1 MYILIDSDTMRVLA
15 KHPNFQRL
23 HEFGILC
30 CSESSVVLPL
40 ERDELYNEFD
50 DVQLQLLYINL
61 TGNKKGVPQSKLIV
75 SKIMH
80 YFLNKLPETI
90 INEDVSHQ
98 ADYAIANDK
107 QGDCSYNKDGSIPN
121 GELQKSLHV
130 FTSTEIEQ
138 RIINSEATPTDMGQ
152 QGTWQP
158 QREKSAP
165 VARVTCD
172 RSAAFRTSGTR
183 DIIFAVADQMW
194 QDAGKPVDK
203 SEILKLR
210 KEMMNRLETEGVK
223 RNTSSNTLGIWVKER
238 GLN

>member
-1 MYILIDSDTMRVLA
+1 MYILINSDTMHVLA

-23 HEFGILC
+23 YEFGILS
-30 CSESSVVLPL
+30 CSESCVVLPL
-40 ERDELYNEFD
+40 ERDELYNEFN

-61 TGNKKGVPQSKLIV
+61 TGNKEGVSQSKLIV
-75 SKIMH
+75 SKILH

-107 QGDCSYNKDGSIPN
+107 QGNCSYNKDGSIPN
-121 GELQKSLHV
+121 EELQNPLHV
-130 FTSTEIEQ
+130 FTSNEIEQ
-138 RIINSEATPTDMGQ
+138 RIINSEATPTNMGQ
-152 QGTWQP
+152 QGAWQP

-165 VARVTCD
+165 VARVAGDHRTA
-172 RSAAFRTSGTR
+172 SRTSGTR

-210 KEMMNRLETEGVK
+210 REMMNRLELDGVK
-223 RNTSSNTLGIWVKER
+223 RNTSSNTLGVWVKER

>member
-1 MYILIDSDTMRVLA
+1 MRVLA

-23 HEFGILC
+23 HEFGILS

-40 ERDELYNEFD
+40 EKDELYNEFD

-61 TGNKKGVPQSKLIV
+61 TGNKEGLSYSKLV
-75 SKIMH
+75 ASKILH

-90 INEDVSHQ
+90 INDDISQQ

-107 QGDCSYNKDGSIPN
+107 QGECSYNKGSSVPY
-121 GELQKSLHV
+121 EEAEKSLHI
-130 FTSTEIEQ
+130 FTSNEIEQ
-138 RIINSEATPTDMGQ
+138 QIIDSETVPTDMGR
-152 QGTWQP
+152 QGAWQP

-165 VARVTCD
+165 VIRVTGD
-172 RSAAFRTSGTR
+172 RPAASRTSGTR
-183 DIIFAVADQMW
+183 DIIFAVADELW
-194 QDAGKPVDK
+194 QQAGKPTDK

-223 RNTSSNTLGIWVKER
+223 RNTSSNTLGVWVKER